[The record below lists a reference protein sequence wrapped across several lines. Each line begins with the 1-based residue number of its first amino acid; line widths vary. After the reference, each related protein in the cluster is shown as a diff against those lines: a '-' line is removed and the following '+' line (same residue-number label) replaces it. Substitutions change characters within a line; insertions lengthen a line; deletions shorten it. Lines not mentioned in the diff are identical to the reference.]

1 MKFHKNCI
9 ILFLI
14 FLFIVNSLI
23 LIKRNNLNL
32 SIFNFFGRNIEVTTH
47 GFFARNIEATTPTT
61 REYSRLSP
69 KSKIKVEQTS
79 VIIKNIKDKKI
90 FYELQN
96 FTPIEKAIIT
106 FNVYPIVLDHA
117 QYAGVGKKKII
128 VALTYEHFINYSSEN
143 TLAKRKSLLTNGC
156 TFEES
161 TSYDLDNDYKLDFK
175 SNPNLIIYEIYI
187 CK

>member
-32 SIFNFFGRNIEVTTH
+32 SIFNFFGREIE
-47 GFFARNIEATTPTT
+47 ITTPTT

-69 KSKIKVEQTS
+69 KSKIKVKQTS
-79 VIIKNIKDKKI
+79 DIIIKNTKDKKI

-96 FTPIEKAIIT
+96 FTPIEKAIIA
-106 FNVYPIVLDHA
+106 FNVYPRVLDHA
-117 QYAGVGKKKII
+117 QYAGVGIKKII

-143 TLAKRKSLLTNGC
+143 TLAKRKSLLAKNGC

-161 TSYDLDNDYKLDFK
+161 TSNDLDNDYKFFFRF
-175 SNPNLIIYEIYI
+175 NPNSIIYEIYI

>member
-32 SIFNFFGRNIEVTTH
+32 SILNLFGMEIE
-47 GFFARNIEATTPTT
+47 ITTPTT
-61 REYSRLSP
+61 REYSRLSTAN
-69 KSKIKVEQTS
+69 KIKVMQTS
-79 VIIKNIKDKKI
+79 NIINSKKDKKI

-96 FTPIEKAIIT
+96 FTPIEKAIIA
-106 FNVYPIVLDHA
+106 FNVYPRVLDHA
-117 QYAGVGKKKII
+117 QYAGVGIKKII
-128 VALTYEHFINYSSEN
+128 VALTYEHFINYGLED
-143 TLAKRKSLLTNGC
+143 TLAKRNFLLAKTEC

-161 TSYDLDNDYKLDFK
+161 TSYDLDNDYKLDFR